1 MKDIQFLKNNLIAHR
16 GIHYNYRENTL
27 KAFREAMLKKYIIE
41 LDVHLTKDNIVVV
54 FHDNNL
60 KRLTG
65 INKNIKDL
73 TYDEI
78 KNIIDVPTLNEV
90 LSLVKGKVPII
101 IELKFD
107 NKVGKLEK
115 VVSNILDKY
124 DGKFAIQSFN
134 PLSIFWFKLNRNNYI
149 RGYLINSIF
158 PDNFLV
164 KYIFKSRILN
174 IILTPDY
181 IGVNLSLLTDKK
193 TIKLRD
199 KYFII
204 GYTINNKDE
213 YNKYKEYADNF
224 ICNIGKE
231 PINKALDR

>member
-1 MKDIQFLKNNLIAHR
+1 
-16 GIHYNYRENTL
+16 
-27 KAFREAMLKKYIIE
+27 MLKKYIIE

>member
-1 MKDIQFLKNNLIAHR
+1 MKNIQFLKYNLIAHR

-41 LDVHLTKDNIVVV
+41 LDVHLSKDNIVVV

-134 PLSIFWFKLNRNNYI
+134 PLSIFWFKLNRNNYV

-181 IGVNLSLLTDKK
+181 IGINLSLLTDKK

-199 KYFII
+199 KYFLV

-213 YNKYKEYADNF
+213 YNKYKEYANNF

-231 PINKALDR
+231 PYK